1 MARLAIHIDG
11 AYAGKLAENEF
22 RTWFDYEKLS
32 GKIKSTIASQTQEPL
47 DLVRTYFY
55 DCLPYQS
62 DPPTSDEARRFGNR
76 RKFFHAL
83 TQLANYSVREGRL
96 EYRGVDGAGKPIFQQ
111 KRTDLMIGLD
121 MALLAAKHQVTH
133 LALFSGDSDLL
144 ARSRSRQARRCGG
157 VACAWSGAHLRQRLV
172 DGSRQPNDR
181 GPRIRQRSCQTSGAS
196 VIHRSW
202 RSS

>member
-11 AYAGKLAENEF
+11 AYVGKLAENEF

-32 GKIKSTIASQTQEPL
+32 AKIKSNIAAQTQEPL

-83 TQLANYSVREGRL
+83 RQLPTTPFAKVGWNTEARTVR
-96 EYRGVDGAGKPIFQQ
+96 A
-111 KRTDLMIGLD
+111 
-121 MALLAAKHQVTH
+121 
-133 LALFSGDSDLL
+133 
-144 ARSRSRQARRCGG
+144 SRS
-157 VACAWSGAHLRQRLV
+157 S
-172 DGSRQPNDR
+172 N
-181 GPRIRQRSCQTSGAS
+181 RSAQT
-196 VIHRSW
+196 
-202 RSS
+202 

>member
-1 MARLAIHIDG
+1 MAIHIDG
-11 AYAGKLAENEF
+11 AYAGKLAEHEF

-32 GKIKSTIASQTQEPL
+32 AKIKSNIAAQTQEPL

-83 TQLANYSVREGRL
+83 RQLSNYSVREGRL
-96 EYRGVDGAGKPIFQQ
+96 EYRGVDGSGKPIFQQ

-133 LALFSGDSDLL
+133 LALLSGDSDLL
-144 ARSRSRQARRCGG
+144 PAVEAAKQEGVVVWLVHGPSRTYANDLWTAADNRMVVDRAFAAEVAR
-157 VACAWSGAHLRQRLV
+157 
-172 DGSRQPNDR
+172 
-181 GPRIRQRSCQTSGAS
+181 
-196 VIHRSW
+196 HRE
-202 RSS
+202 RA

>member
-83 TQLANYSVREGRL
+83 RQLANYSVREGRL

-144 ARSRSRQARRCGG
+144 PAVEAAKQEGVVVWLVHGPAHTYANDLWTAADNRMIVDRAFASEVAR
-157 VACAWSGAHLRQRLV
+157 
-172 DGSRQPNDR
+172 
-181 GPRIRQRSCQTSGAS
+181 
-196 VIHRSW
+196 HRE
-202 RSS
+202 RA

>member
-32 GKIKSTIASQTQEPL
+32 SKIKSKIASRTQEPL

-62 DPPTSDEARRFGNR
+62 DPPTSDQALRFGNR

-83 TQLANYSVREGRL
+83 RQLSNYSVREGRL
-96 EYRGVDGAGKPIFQQ
+96 EYRGEDGTGKPIFQQ

-144 ARSRSRQARRCGG
+144 PAVEAAKQEG
-157 VACAWSGAHLRQRLV
+157 VVVWLV
-172 DGSRQPNDR
+172 HGPPHTFANDLWTAADNR
-181 GPRIRQRSCQTSGAS
+181 MVVDRAFAS
-196 VIHRSW
+196 EITRF
-202 RSS
+202 RERT